1 MALHGIGK
9 EKEEEVKLN
18 NLLQD
23 THTSWLHLFNSHRP
37 EVHPLQTIVLFFSIN
52 KHLLLSFH
60 FDSILFILFVKEM
73 LWYHRSLAH

>member
-23 THTSWLHLFNSHRP
+23 THTS
-37 EVHPLQTIVLFFSIN
+37 
-52 KHLLLSFH
+52 
-60 FDSILFILFVKEM
+60 
-73 LWYHRSLAH
+73 